1 MAATNVNYKCIK
13 EKKMEDGKFT
23 CESCGMEYYDKKRR
37 ECIWCSRTICE
48 YCENEGCK
56 CQDDNDED

>member
-1 MAATNVNYKCIK
+1 
-13 EKKMEDGKFT
+13 MEDGKFT